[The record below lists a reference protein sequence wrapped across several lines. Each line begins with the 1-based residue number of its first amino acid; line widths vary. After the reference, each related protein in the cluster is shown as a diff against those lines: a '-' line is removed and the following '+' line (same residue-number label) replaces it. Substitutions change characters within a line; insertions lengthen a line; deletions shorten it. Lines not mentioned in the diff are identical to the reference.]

1 MGKLL
6 ITESERNLILS
17 MYNNLDITT
26 KIKLSEQTVTNYD
39 RKYDYK
45 KEGDTYYYKLKIDD
59 NWILATDKREFAIKT
74 KVFDKTNTS
83 TSNPKTVNTSNTTVK
98 NDVTMQGELGG
109 YCQTITKNST
119 DIKNL
124 SGLYNLYKSKYTPF
138 TETQIYGQINKMV
151 NSWSKLFTNQGIP
164 KEISCEMALNQIRPG
179 YDDKNL
185 IVVDTYNKL
194 VYVFDKDGKFID
206 KTVIISGKNKQ
217 SVDPKVIAHSL
228 LTWNEQTEKL
238 GFKWVDGKGYIDQ
251 TGKGRKYD
259 DELVYNDTDKSKT
272 RFLPKGIYTTSKTT
286 SSDSEYAGKKNN
298 SVSLF
303 DGNKELAQ
311 AIHGYYVEAPRT
323 EALRAAKKVISSPN
337 DPRIGKDFLK
347 LVRGGDVNLSQS
359 YGCFNVPPEFLPTLR
374 KYVVNSYV
382 FNIGEDRKNYLV
394 QSDKAEN
401 YFDKMTNSESCPSP
415 ISVGAIPLENV
426 A

>member
-1 MGKLL
+1 M
-6 ITESERNLILS
+6 
-17 MYNNLDITT
+17 
-26 KIKLSEQTVTNYD
+26 
-39 RKYDYK
+39 
-45 KEGDTYYYKLKIDD
+45 
-59 NWILATDKREFAIKT
+59 
-74 KVFDKTNTS
+74 
-83 TSNPKTVNTSNTTVK
+83 
-98 NDVTMQGELGG
+98 
-109 YCQTITKNST
+109 
-119 DIKNL
+119 
-124 SGLYNLYKSKYTPF
+124 
-138 TETQIYGQINKMV
+138 
-151 NSWSKLFTNQGIP
+151 
-164 KEISCEMALNQIRPG
+164 
-179 YDDKNL
+179 
-185 IVVDTYNKL
+185 
-194 VYVFDKDGKFID
+194 
-206 KTVIISGKNKQ
+206 
-217 SVDPKVIAHSL
+217 
-228 LTWNEQTEKL
+228 TWNEQTEKL

-394 QSDKAEN
+394 QSDKVEN